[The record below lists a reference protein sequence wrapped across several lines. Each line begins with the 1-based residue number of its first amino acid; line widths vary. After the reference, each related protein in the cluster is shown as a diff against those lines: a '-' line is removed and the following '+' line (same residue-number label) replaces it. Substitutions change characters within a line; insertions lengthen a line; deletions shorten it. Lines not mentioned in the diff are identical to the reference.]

1 MRVLTLDMMNDDCV
15 IPKINENIKDGITL
29 KIIKIKKK
37 NEKEKVFQEI
47 NHLLKANNK
56 EIRFKKSAKC

>member
-37 NEKEKVFQEI
+37 MKK
-47 NHLLKANNK
+47 K
-56 EIRFKKSAKC
+56 RSFKK